1 LGQPLAELVFELMIM
16 NLLKD
21 ICITGFIN
29 FEGFATVWAFNFIHS
44 EPPFLQKV
52 ISLFGLISTLDE

>member
-1 LGQPLAELVFELMIM
+1 M

-29 FEGFATVWAFNFIHS
+29 FEGFATVWALNFIHS

-52 ISLFGLISTLDE
+52 ISLFGLIITLDE